1 MDSQHEKFYNSL
13 PYYWVRNLVGS
24 GATFSINMV
33 LTVTFGIAYSFKLLP
48 SVYIL
53 LVLGVVTPLLFTFLV
68 YSLMRESNGTILGQ
82 AMPKVFASR
91 NSNWLFM
98 VLDLGLVLLLAVLI
112 YLNVLNYWLFRFL
125 QTLFFPLMMLFF
137 LRLLYINS
145 EINRIGGKIEEK
157 LKNDETEQNQ

>member
-13 PYYWVRNLVGS
+13 PYYWVKNLVGS
-24 GATFSINMV
+24 GTAFSANMV
-33 LTVTFGIAYSFKLLP
+33 ITIVFGVLYSFKIVP

-53 LVLGVVTPLLFTFLV
+53 VVLGAVTPLLFTFLV

-82 AMPKVFASR
+82 TMPKVFASPS
-91 NSNWLFM
+91 SNWLFM

>member
-1 MDSQHEKFYNSL
+1 M
-13 PYYWVRNLVGS
+13 GS

-98 VLDLGLVLLLAVLI
+98 VLDLGIVLLLAALI
-112 YLNVLNYWLFRFL
+112 YFDILNYWLFRFL

>member
-13 PYYWVRNLVGS
+13 SYYWVKNLVGS

-33 LTVTFGIAYSFKLLP
+33 LTITFGIAYSFKLLP

-98 VLDLGLVLLLAVLI
+98 VLDLGIVLLLAALI
-112 YLNVLNYWLFRFL
+112 YFNILNYWLFRFL